1 MESSARDASF
11 FEDAAAKTLAALR
24 FYSRLPLP
32 VFAFEDAPFAAPA
45 LVNLAPYAPI
55 AGAIMGACG
64 AIILW
69 IAQALGLPPF
79 VSATLALSAL
89 VIVGGAFH
97 EDGLAD
103 VADGFGGG
111 ASRERKLEIMRDSR
125 IGAFGGAALVLSLL
139 LRAGAIAALTSESAR
154 VAAVAL
160 IVGGGLSRAYG
171 LTPMALLEP
180 ARLDGA
186 GASVGRLDGVAFLK
200 GAAIALL
207 IAGILGASC
216 IGFGRT
222 LLAYVLAALAALA
235 VTMIARRQI
244 GGQTGDVAGAA
255 QQLAE
260 VAFLCGLLI
269 GAKAA

>member
-1 MESSARDASF
+1 MGPSTRNASF
-11 FEDAAAKTLAALR
+11 FEDTAAKTLAALR

-32 VFAFEDAPFAAPA
+32 VFAFEATPFAAPA
-45 LVNLAPYAPI
+45 LATLAPYAPI
-55 AGAIMGACG
+55 AGAVIGAGG
-64 AIILW
+64 AIVLSV
-69 IAQALGLPPF
+69 AFALGLPAF
-79 VSATLALSAL
+79 VSATLALSVL
-89 VIVGGAFH
+89 VIIGGAFH

-111 ASRERKLEIMRDSR
+111 ATRERKLEIMRDSR

-139 LRAGAIAALTSESAR
+139 LRAGAITALTGDSAR
-154 VAAVAL
+154 IAAAAL
-160 IVGGGLSRAYG
+160 IVVGGLSRAYG
-171 LTPMALLEP
+171 LAPMALLDP

-186 GASVGRLDGVAFLK
+186 GASVGRLDGVAFVK
-200 GAAIALL
+200 GVTVALL
-207 IAGILGASC
+207 IAAILGIGV

-222 LLAYVLAALAALA
+222 LLACLVSVFAALAMA
-235 VTMIARRQI
+235 MIAKRQI

-260 VAFLCGLLI
+260 IAFLCGLLI